1 MLEGRPYALPRNWGS
16 LFIAFPSSEEWSVP
30 ASGWHID
37 AKYTSALKPPGGVK
51 TFALFG
57 DVAPRCGGTLMIGG
71 LHGLVHRWFEE
82 NPPPAGARSA
92 DMRRLLQAHPYIR
105 DLHASGD
112 REERI
117 ARFMDRAE
125 VSDGVRLQV
134 VECTG
139 SAGDV
144 FLLHPLTMHVAAT
157 NAGGAPRFM
166 LSGGIT
172 TDMWGWA

>member
-1 MLEGRPYALPRNWGS
+1 
-16 LFIAFPSSEEWSVP
+16 
-30 ASGWHID
+30 
-37 AKYTSALKPPGGVK
+37 
-51 TFALFG
+51 
-57 DVAPRCGGTLMIGG
+57 
-71 LHGLVHRWFEE
+71 
-82 NPPPAGARSA
+82 
-92 DMRRLLQAHPYIR
+92 MRRLLQAHPYIR

-157 NAGGAPRFM
+157 NAGSAPRFM